1 MDTLTRFSLPTNG
14 FKWIGHLGIPLEDS
28 SGIFSTRSE
37 VAWCAKKPTTECA
50 LKNNAKT
57 DVKFS
62 KAKFG

>member
-1 MDTLTRFSLPTNG
+1 MDKAPWYSAGG
-14 FKWIGHLGIPLEDS
+14 FLVNPNS

-37 VAWCAKKPTTECA
+37 VAWCAKKPTAECA